1 MAECFAALNQAFTE
15 YRQELEEYAR
25 KSKPTDGLLGFGRSL
40 KDDPC
45 HDRFD
50 ERVKEAVDGIV
61 AASPTPEA
69 AKQTV
74 GMLLRS
80 DTQSWPLA
88 AQWMLRAIER
98 HILPL
103 IPFLSPDASAA
114 FQKEYAARYKPW
126 DRLPVQ
132 QEVFKALKRQAGT
145 ANLHKK
151 AKKT

>member
-1 MAECFAALNQAFTE
+1 MEEHFAALELAFAK
-15 YRQELEEYAR
+15 YRQDLEEYAR
-25 KSKPTDGLLGFGRSL
+25 KSKPTDGLLGFGHSL

-45 HDRFD
+45 HERFD
-50 ERVKEAVDGIV
+50 ERVKEAVDGIIS
-61 AASPTPEA
+61 ASPTPEA

-74 GMLLRS
+74 SILLRS

-132 QEVFKALKRQAGT
+132 REIYKALKQRAETEKT
-145 ANLHKK
+145 A
-151 AKKT
+151 AKP

>member
-1 MAECFAALNQAFTE
+1 MEASFAALEQAFTI
-15 YRQELEEYAR
+15 YRQDLENCVK

-50 ERVKEAVDGIV
+50 ERVKVAVDRILDL
-61 AASPTPEA
+61 SPTSDIA
-69 AKQTV
+69 ARAVK
-74 GMLLRS
+74 MLLRDDMS
-80 DTQSWPLA
+80 SWPLS

-98 HILPL
+98 HTIPL
-103 IPFLSPDASAA
+103 IPFLSPEAAAA

-132 QEVFKALKRQAGT
+132 QEIYKALKHQAGT
-145 ANLHKK
+145 EKK
-151 AKKT
+151 NK